1 MSVGSDINANNVQS
15 SISVYMENL
24 AREPT
29 IGFDGSSA
37 FGNNPWIL
45 DLANQTGLI
54 KKKDTNNPWASI
66 LTTDEAIKPSY
77 YIKEKGAID
86 QYSLGWAGAYE
97 NFVYLGAT
105 VNFQTINYTAVGKYI
120 PKNIQ

>member
-1 MSVGSDINANNVQS
+1 MYIGSDINANNFQG
-15 SISVYMENL
+15 SISVYMEDL
-24 AREPT
+24 ARNT

-77 YIKEKGAID
+77 YIKEKGTID
-86 QYSLGWAGAYE
+86 QYSLGWAGTYE
-97 NFVYLGAT
+97 NFIHLGAT
-105 VNFQTINYTAVGKYI
+105 VNFQTINYTAAGK
-120 PKNIQ
+120 